1 METQNQETNV
11 QETNQEQPE
20 QLTLTKDEFNKAI
33 QTAADKVRT
42 EKTKEIKALE
52 DKLWE
57 LQPQELTPEQA
68 RIAELE
74 AELSAKER
82 QAALTNKGISE
93 DLIPFLRDG
102 INPDELTNV
111 LDQLVNSRM
120 AANGYVPQGHAA
132 NEGLNAEQFKALNYQ
147 DRASLYER
155 NPNAYKM
162 LSKNFK

>member
-1 METQNQETNV
+1 METQNQEQNI
-11 QETNQEQPE
+11 QEQVQEQPE
-20 QLTLTKDEFNKAI
+20 QLTLTRDEFNKVI
-33 QTAADKVRT
+33 QSETDKVRT
-42 EKTKEIKALE
+42 KYVQQVKELE
-52 DKLWE
+52 DKLAE
-57 LQPQELTPEQA
+57 LTPTELTPEQA

-74 AELSAKER
+74 AALSAKEQ

-120 AANGYVPQGHAA
+120 AANGYVPQGHTA
-132 NEGLNAEQFKALNYQ
+132 NEGVTAEQFKALNYQ

>member
-1 METQNQETNV
+1 MENQNEQV
-11 QETNQEQPE
+11 QDVQNKEPE
-20 QLTLTKDEFNKAI
+20 QLTMSKDEFNKAI
-33 QTAADKVRT
+33 QSAADKVRT

-52 DKLWE
+52 DKLNE
-57 LQPQELTPEQA
+57 LTPTELTPEQA

-74 AELSAKER
+74 AALSAKEQ

-120 AANGYVPQGHAA
+120 AANGYVPQGHSAH
-132 NEGLNAEQFKALNYQ
+132 EGLNAEQFKALNYQ
-147 DRASLYER
+147 DRASLYQR
-155 NPNAYKM
+155 NPSAYKM

>member
-33 QTAADKVRT
+33 QSAADKVRT

-52 DKLWE
+52 DKLLE

>member
-1 METQNQETNV
+1 METQNQEQNV
-11 QETNQEQPE
+11 QETNQEPE
-20 QLTLTKDEFNKAI
+20 QLTLTRDEFEKAI
-33 QTAADKVRT
+33 QSETDKVRT
-42 EKTKEIKALE
+42 KYVQQVKELE
-52 DKLWE
+52 GKLLE
-57 LQPQELTPEQA
+57 LTPTELTPEQA

-74 AELSAKER
+74 AELSAKET
-82 QAALTNKGISE
+82 QAALTSKGVSA
-93 DLIPFLRDG
+93 DLIPFLKDG
-102 INPDELTNV
+102 VDADELVNV
-111 LDQLVNSRM
+111 LERLVNSHM

>member
-33 QTAADKVRT
+33 QSAADKVRT

-52 DKLWE
+52 DKLLE

-147 DRASLYER
+147 ARASLYER